1 MNLFD
6 YLETALD
13 TFDERPLG
21 PVDSAALSQFCMVR
35 GEGVI
40 PAALWRGSAIARLRA
55 WVSRPARFSDLL
67 RAERYDGLFCGLAPD
82 GVKRELAAL
91 AASPRFRGLELRD
104 YASRFDEAEHVQF
117 SATTFVWRS
126 PAGRDRDFA
135 YVGFRGTDD
144 TFTGWRENFDMA
156 LDPPVPAQR
165 MAADYLE
172 SVARYLPRRLYVGG
186 HSKGGNLATYAA
198 LRASEGVRSRIELV
212 FDHDGPGF
220 KAGFL
225 GEGDFGPVRAL
236 IHRTVPEESVV
247 GMLMDTPIEP
257 RVVRSSAHGIDQHSV
272 FTWEVDGNDFA
283 YADALAPSA
292 AFTHELMDDWLSS
305 LAPEEA
311 PRVVDALFR
320 ALEASGARSVG
331 AVIFSG
337 ADAPALLAE
346 AARNLDRESRDVL
359 LPALGKL
366 ATSAARAG
374 AKGLSEL
381 F

>member
-1 MNLFD
+1 MDLFD

-13 TFDERPLG
+13 DFDERPLG

-40 PAALWRGSAIARLRA
+40 PAALWRGSAVEGLRA
-55 WVSRPARFSDLL
+55 WASRPARFSDLL
-67 RAERYDGLFCGLAPD
+67 RAERFDGLFCGLAPE

-91 AASPRFRGLELRD
+91 VASPRFRDLELRD

-126 PAGRDRDFA
+126 PAGHDHDFA

-156 LDPPVPAQR
+156 VDPPVPAQR
-165 MAADYLE
+165 MAADYLA

-198 LRASEGVRSRIELV
+198 LRAPEDVRARIECV
-212 FDHDGPGF
+212 FDHDGPGS
-220 KAGFL
+220 KSGFL
-225 GEGDFGPVRAL
+225 DEKDFEPVRGL

-257 RVVRSSAHGIDQHSV
+257 HVVRSRARGAEQHDV
-272 FTWEVDGNDFA
+272 FTWEVDGDDFA
-283 YADALAPSA
+283 YAAELSPSA
-292 AFTHELMDDWLSS
+292 VFTHELMDDWLAS
-305 LAPEEA
+305 LAPEET

-320 ALEASGARSVG
+320 ALEASGAPSVG

-346 AARNLDRESRDVL
+346 AARNLDQESRDAL
-359 LPALGKL
+359 SPALGKL
-366 ATSAARAG
+366 AASAARAG

>member
-1 MNLFD
+1 MDLYE
-6 YLETALD
+6 YLETRLE

-40 PAALWRGSAIARLRA
+40 PGALWRGRALERLRA
-55 WVSRPARFSDLL
+55 WARRPARFSDLL
-67 RAERYDGLFCGLAPD
+67 QAERYDGLFCGLAPD

-91 AASPRFRGLELRD
+91 VASPRFRDLELRD
-104 YASRFDEAEHVQF
+104 YASRFDEAAHVQF

-126 PAGRDRDFA
+126 PAGHEHDFA

-156 LDPPVPAQR
+156 VDPPVPAQV
-165 MAADYLE
+165 MAADYLR
-172 SVARYLPRRLYVGG
+172 SVARYPPRRLYVGG

-198 LRASEGVRSRIELV
+198 LRAPEEVRARIERV

-225 GEGDFGPVRAL
+225 DEKDFEPVRGL
-236 IHRTVPEESVV
+236 VHRTVPEESVV
-247 GMLMDTPIEP
+247 GMLMDTPVAP
-257 RVVRSSAHGIDQHSV
+257 HVVRSSARGIGQHSV
-272 FTWEVDGNDFA
+272 FTWEVAGDDFA
-283 YADALAPSA
+283 YAPALAPSA
-292 AFTHELMDDWLSS
+292 VFTHDLMDGWLAS
-305 LAPEEA
+305 LTPEET

-320 ALEASGARSVG
+320 AIEASGARSVG
-331 AVIFSG
+331 EVIFSG
-337 ADAPALLAE
+337 AEAPALLTE
-346 AARNLDRESRDVL
+346 AARNLDQESRDVL

-366 ATSAARAG
+366 AAAAARAG
-374 AKGLSEL
+374 AKGFSEL

>member
-1 MNLFD
+1 MDLFD
-6 YLETALD
+6 YLETTLE
-13 TFDERPLG
+13 TFDERPLN

-40 PAALWRGSAIARLRA
+40 PPAPRDGGLMEGLRV
-55 WVSRPARFSDLL
+55 WLSKPARFSDLL
-67 RAERYDGLFCGLAPD
+67 RAEYFPDLFCGLAPE
-82 GVKRELAAL
+82 GVKHELATL
-91 AASPRFRGLELRD
+91 VASPRFRNLELRH
-104 YASRFDEAEHVQF
+104 YASEFSEGEVVQF
-117 SATTFVWRS
+117 SATTFVWHS
-126 PAGRDRDFA
+126 AVDASRDFA

-144 TFTGWRENFDMA
+144 SFTGWRENS
-156 LDPPVPAQR
+156 VPAQR
-165 MAADYLE
+165 MAADYLA

-198 LRASEGVRSRIELV
+198 LRASNEVRARIERV

-225 GEGDFGPVRAL
+225 SDEDFEPVRDL
-236 IHRTVPEESVV
+236 THRTVPEDSVV

-257 RVVRSSAHGIDQHSV
+257 HVVRSTARGAEQHSV
-272 FTWEVDGNDFA
+272 FTWEVDGDDFA
-283 YADALAPSA
+283 YADELSSSA
-292 AFTHELMDDWLSS
+292 VFTHELMDDWLAS
-305 LAPEEA
+305 LTEKET

-320 ALEASGARSVG
+320 ALEASGAPSVG

-337 ADAPALLAE
+337 ADAPALIGE
-346 AARNLDRESRDVL
+346 AARNLDQESRDVL

-366 ATSAARAG
+366 AASAARAG
-374 AKGLSEL
+374 AKGLSDL

>member
-1 MNLFD
+1 MDLFD
-6 YLETALD
+6 YLETALES
-13 TFDERPLG
+13 FDERPLG

-40 PAALWRGSAIARLRA
+40 PDALWDGGALDRLRARLR
-55 WVSRPARFSDLL
+55 RPTRFSDLL
-67 RAERYDGLFCGLAPD
+67 RAERFDGLFCGLAPD

-91 AASPRFRGLELRD
+91 VASPRFRDLELRD
-104 YASRFDEAEHVQF
+104 CASRFDEDAHVQF
-117 SATTFVWRS
+117 SATTLVWRS
-126 PAGRDRDFA
+126 PAGAERDFA

-144 TFTGWRENFDMA
+144 SFAGWRENFDMA

-165 MAADYLE
+165 MAADYLRA
-172 SVARYLPRRLYVGG
+172 VARRLPQRLYVGG

-198 LRASEGVRSRIELV
+198 LRAPEEVRSHIVRV

-225 GEGDFGPVRAL
+225 DEKDFEPVRDL
-236 IHRTVPEESVV
+236 VHRTVPEESVV
-247 GMLMDTPIEP
+247 GMLMDTPVEP
-257 RVVRSSAHGIDQHSV
+257 HVVRSSARGIEQHSV

-292 AFTHELMDDWLSS
+292 VFTHDLMDTWLAS
-305 LAPEEA
+305 LSPEET

-320 ALEASGARSVG
+320 ALAASGAPSVG

-337 ADAPALLAE
+337 ADAPALLTE
-346 AARNLDRESRDVL
+346 AARNLDQESRDVL

-366 ATSAARAG
+366 AASAARAG

>member
-6 YLETALD
+6 YLESALD

-40 PAALWRGSAIARLRA
+40 PAALWCGSAIARLRA
-55 WVSRPARFSDLL
+55 WASRPARFSDLL
-67 RAERYDGLFCGLAPD
+67 RAEHYDGLFCGLAPD

-91 AASPRFRGLELRD
+91 VASPRFRDIELRD

-126 PAGRDRDFA
+126 AAGRDRDFA

-144 TFTGWRENFDMA
+144 TFTAWRENFDMA

-198 LRASEGVRSRIELV
+198 LRASEGVRARIERV

-225 GEGDFGPVRAL
+225 DEGDFGPVRAL

-247 GMLMDTPIEP
+247 GMLMDTPVEP

-272 FTWEVDGNDFA
+272 FTWEVDGDDFA

-292 AFTHELMDDWLSS
+292 VFTHELMDDWLSS

-320 ALEASGARSVG
+320 ALEASGAQSVG

-346 AARNLDRESRDVL
+346 ASRNLDKESRDVL

-366 ATSAARAG
+366 AASAARAG

>member
-1 MNLFD
+1 MDLFD
-6 YLETALD
+6 YLETALES
-13 TFDERPLG
+13 FDERPLG

-40 PAALWRGSAIARLRA
+40 PDALWDGGALDRLRARLRQ
-55 WVSRPARFSDLL
+55 PTRFSDLL
-67 RAERYDGLFCGLAPD
+67 RAERFDGLFCGLAPD

-91 AASPRFRGLELRD
+91 VASPRFRDLELRD
-104 YASRFDEAEHVQF
+104 CASRFDEASHVQF
-117 SATTFVWRS
+117 SATTFVWHS
-126 PAGRDRDFA
+126 PADAGRDFA

-144 TFTGWRENFDMA
+144 SFTGWRENFDMA

-165 MAADYLE
+165 MAADYLR
-172 SVARYLPRRLYVGG
+172 SVARHLPRRLYVGG

-198 LRASEGVRSRIELV
+198 LRAPEEVRSRIVRV

-225 GEGDFGPVRAL
+225 TEGDFEPVRDL

-247 GMLMDTPIEP
+247 GMLMDTPIAP
-257 RVVRSSAHGIDQHSV
+257 HVVRSSARGIEQHSV

-292 AFTHELMDDWLSS
+292 VFTHDLMDTWLAS
-305 LAPEEA
+305 LSPEET

-320 ALEASGARSVG
+320 ALAASGAPSVG

-337 ADAPALLAE
+337 ADAPALLTE
-346 AARNLDRESRDVL
+346 AARNLDQESRDVL

-366 ATSAARAG
+366 AASAARAG
-374 AKGLSEL
+374 ARGLSEL

>member
-1 MNLFD
+1 MNLFE
-6 YLETALD
+6 YLETNL
-13 TFDERPLG
+13 TSFDEKPLN

-40 PAALWRGSAIARLRA
+40 PAALWRGSLLSRLRA
-55 WVSRPARFSDLL
+55 WASKPARFSDLL
-67 RAERYDGLFCGLAPD
+67 QAERFEGLFCGLSPE

-91 AASPRFRGLELRD
+91 VASPRFRDLELRD
-104 YASRFDEAEHVQF
+104 YASRFDDAERVQF

-126 PAGRDRDFA
+126 PAGHDRDFA

-156 LDPPVPAQR
+156 VDPPVPAQR
-165 MAADYLE
+165 LAADYLA

-198 LRASEGVRSRIELV
+198 LRAPEEVRARIERV

-220 KAGFL
+220 KTGFL
-225 GEGDFGPVRAL
+225 AEEDFECVRGL

-247 GMLMDTPIEP
+247 GMLMDTPIRP
-257 RVVRSSAHGIDQHSV
+257 HVVRSSARGVEQHSV
-272 FTWEVDGNDFA
+272 FTWEVAGDDFA
-283 YADALAPSA
+283 YAEGLSPA
-292 AFTHELMDDWLSS
+292 ATFTHDLMDGWLAS
-305 LAPEEA
+305 LTEEET

-320 ALEASGARSVG
+320 AIEASGARSVG
-331 AVIFSG
+331 EVIFSG
-337 ADAPALLAE
+337 AEAPALLGE
-346 AARNLDRESRDVL
+346 AARNLDQESRDVL

-366 ATSAARAG
+366 AAAGARAG
-374 AKGLSEL
+374 AKGISGL

>member
-6 YLETALD
+6 YLDTALE

-40 PAALWRGSAIARLRA
+40 PDALWRGGPLERLRA
-55 WVSRPARFSDLL
+55 RARRPVRFSDLL
-67 RAERYDGLFCGLAPD
+67 RAERFGNLFCGLAPD

-91 AASPRFRGLELRD
+91 VASPRFRDLELRD

-126 PAGRDRDFA
+126 PAGRERDFA

-156 LDPPVPAQR
+156 VDPPVPAQR
-165 MAADYLE
+165 MAADYLR
-172 SVARYLPRRLYVGG
+172 SVARHLPRRLFVGG
-186 HSKGGNLATYAA
+186 HSKGGNLATYAT
-198 LRASEGVRSRIELV
+198 LRAPEEVRARIERV

-225 GEGDFGPVRAL
+225 AERDFEPVRAL

-247 GMLMDTPIEP
+247 GMLMDTPIAP
-257 RVVRSSAHGIDQHSV
+257 HVVRSSARGVEQHSI
-272 FTWEVDGNDFA
+272 FTWEVAGDDFA
-283 YADALAPSA
+283 YAEGLAPSA
-292 AFTHELMDDWLSS
+292 VFTHDLMDDWLAS
-305 LAPEEA
+305 LSPEET

-320 ALEASGARSVG
+320 ALEASGAPSVG

-337 ADAPALLAE
+337 ADAPALLTK
-346 AARNLDRESRDVL
+346 AARNLDQESRDVL

-366 ATSAARAG
+366 AASAARAG